1 MTSAEQVIERIE
13 VAGGVLSVRGDR
25 IHCQLPEDAAHL
37 LDELKA
43 HKGEVIACLKRR
55 AVPPMPDGVEL
66 LTWNPKRP
74 PVAITQCAV
83 VTDVERF
90 VAATLQQLGR
100 LLLRRQPDY
109 HRLRDLV
116 DALEQCGVVVKVA
129 GIGSASGGRQ

>member
-13 VAGGVLSVRGDR
+13 VAGGVLTVSGDR
-25 IHCQLPEDAAHL
+25 IRCQLPEDAAHL
-37 LDELKA
+37 LDELRA
-43 HKGEVIACLKRR
+43 HKGEVIACPKRR
-55 AVPPMPDGVEL
+55 AIPPMPDGVEL
-66 LTWNPKRP
+66 LEWKPRHP

-109 HRLRDLV
+109 RRLRDLV
-116 DALEQCGVVVKVA
+116 DALEQVGVRVKVR
-129 GIGSASGGRQ
+129 GL